1 MAWKSISA
9 NKPRA
14 FLTMLGII
22 IGVMSLVVLVSLV
35 TSATNSVTDQIA
47 SMGTDMLTVSVMDDK
62 GNPLKQ
68 GDLSEIAQD
77 DSIALIAPVS
87 QASGTVK
94 SGTETVS
101 VSIEGTTGAYFQIQ
115 GDELASGRLLK
126 TADVENISYVA
137 VLSNEAAVEIYG
149 DANATG
155 RTLTM
160 SGRKYLVV
168 GVLAED
174 DSMMASFSQN
184 YTVYVPYTVTER
196 LSSAAS
202 GVSSFYV
209 AATDAEYI
217 DRAEATVEQA
227 LLSRFK
233 NDEDAFFIFNQDTLA
248 ETMSSVTNT
257 FSLLL
262 GGIAAIS
269 LLVGGIGIMNIML
282 VSVTERTREIG
293 IRKAIGANKRV
304 ILSQFLIEA
313 LTICLIGCAIGI
325 ALSGLILAVVNLFAS
340 DTLTFSFSGSVIIVA
355 VLFSTFIGVAFGIY
369 PARKAAGM
377 HPIDALR
384 YE

>member
-1 MAWKSISA
+1 MAWKSIAA
-9 NKPRA
+9 NKIRA

-35 TSATNSVTDQIA
+35 TSATSSVTSQIE
-47 SMGTDMLTVSVMDDK
+47 SMGSDMLTVSVRDDK
-62 GNPLKQ
+62 GLPLRLA
-68 GDLSEIAQD
+68 DLSDIAQD
-77 DSIALIAPVS
+77 ESISMIAPTTQTMGS
-87 QASGTVK
+87 VK
-94 SGTETVS
+94 SGSETTEVS
-101 VSIEGTTGAYFQIQ
+101 VEGTNASYFQIQ

-126 TADVENISYVA
+126 SADLENTSYVA

-149 DANATG
+149 TADATG
-155 RTLTM
+155 QTM
-160 SGRKYLVV
+160 VMNGSKFLVV

-174 DSMMASFSQN
+174 DSLMASIGNMYSI
-184 YTVYVPYTVTER
+184 YIPYTVAER
-196 LSSAAS
+196 LADSSS
-202 GVSSFYV
+202 GISSFY
-209 AATDAEYI
+209 AAASDPEYT
-217 DRAEATVEQA
+217 DRAEAAIEAA

-233 NDEDAFFIFNQDTLA
+233 NDEDSFYILNQSVLA

-257 FSLLL
+257 FALLL

-304 ILSQFLIEA
+304 ILLQFLVEA
-313 LTICLIGCAIGI
+313 LMICLIGCALGI
-325 ALSGLILAVVNLFAS
+325 ALSGGILLIVNIFTS
-340 DTLTFSFSGSVIIVA
+340 DTLTFTFSGSVILVA
-355 VLFSTFIGVAFGIY
+355 VLFSTFIGVVFGLY
-369 PARKAAGM
+369 PARKAANM